1 MNLVRIL
8 AGSWALASG
17 LAAAAAEPAVP
28 DEGAARAAMA
38 SAAKDAEGR
47 WTPLFN
53 GRDLSGWSVKCTVA
67 DTNKAY
73 WRVADGAIVVDS
85 IQDPKHDYVWLM
97 ADGEYGDF
105 LLRLRFQP
113 FRGVAGNSGVQFR
126 SRFDDAAGWLD
137 GPQVDIHPP
146 GPWRTGFIYD
156 ETRGVRKWIAPA
168 LAKVSDARPEMAP
181 TGVPFRYADDPEPW
195 NDLRILARG
204 TRVIVELNGRI
215 VRDADLKGV
224 LDDDVHRERCT
235 GLRGRIALQLHA
247 RDALRM
253 RFRDIAVAEMAA
265 KQ

>member
-1 MNLVRIL
+1 MSLMRIL
-8 AGSWALASG
+8 MGSWGLVSG
-17 LAAAAAEPAVP
+17 LVVAAAEPAVP
-28 DEGAARAAMA
+28 DEGAARAAMT
-38 SAAKDAEGR
+38 AATKDAEGR

-53 GRDLSGWSVKCTVA
+53 GRDLAGWSVKCVAA
-67 DTNKAY
+67 DTNKVY

-85 IQDPKHDYVWLM
+85 TQDPKHDYVWLM

-113 FRGVAGNSGVQFR
+113 FRGIPGNSGVQIR

-168 LAKVSDARPEMAP
+168 LARVSDARPEMAP
-181 TGVPFRYADDPEPW
+181 AGVAFRYADDPEPW
-195 NDLRILARG
+195 NDLRILARN

-224 LDDDVHRERCT
+224 LDDAPHRERST

-253 RFRDIAVAEMAA
+253 RFRDIAVAETGR
-265 KQ
+265 